1 MSDLTAKFSALEGQI
16 DEDATEAQSQRA
28 SIITTLEDIQA
39 GLASV
44 NSDLLLMRSAL
55 LLAIGQNNPC
65 ADCPTPSIE
74 VPTIPVTTRP
84 IDVDKC
90 KRTRAF
96 LHAID
101 VILGG
106 FNTLMSYN
114 VSATYT
120 LISDTIGQVIG
131 SLVGDDPI
139 PLPSFPEA
147 VNMAGNYFSAA
158 AGYIADPSDI
168 VSDWNTIRDDMV
180 HAIYTA
186 GNAAADQTAYNA
198 IVDSSDLPFY
208 AKNLI
213 KSSAFNALWAYFF
226 DPASS
231 PDVSAYSGTD
241 CGDIG
246 CFTFNTSEM
255 LEVSGEFGTGWIPDW
270 SKYGYTPVSLPG
282 QDNPQWVFGDFGAWT
297 YDTTGYTVYKQQQ
310 AFPGSGTTAETGT
323 FSTFAGDNW
332 IIFVSSAPFE
342 LTFCPD

>member
-1 MSDLTAKFSALEGQI
+1 MSDLTGKFTSL
-16 DEDATEAQSQRA
+16 EAQMSSEASEAQTQRA
-28 SIITTLEDIQA
+28 SGIATLEDIQA
-39 GLASV
+39 GIASL
-44 NSDLLLMRSAL
+44 NSDLLLMRRAL
-55 LLAIGQNNPC
+55 LLAIGQNSPC

-74 VPTIPVTTRP
+74 VPTIPTTTNP

-96 LHAID
+96 LHAMD
-101 VILGG
+101 SILAG

-131 SLVGDDPI
+131 SLVGDDPV

-147 VNMAGNYFSAA
+147 VNLAGNYFSAV
-158 AGYIADPSDI
+158 AGYIASPSDI
-168 VSDWNTIRDDMV
+168 VTDWNTIRDDMV
-180 HAIYTA
+180 SAIYTA
-186 GNAAADQTAYNA
+186 GNASADQAAYNA
-198 IVDSSDLPFY
+198 VVDSSSLPFY
-208 AKNLI
+208 AANLI
-213 KSSAFNALWAYFF
+213 KSAAFNALWAYFF
-226 DPASS
+226 DPSSS
-231 PDVSAYSGTD
+231 PDLSAYSGTD

-246 CFTFNTSEM
+246 CFTFNTAEM

-310 AFPGSGTTAETGT
+310 AFPGSGTTDETGV